1 MCGLG
6 GVHLLVGFSGGVV
19 WMGGGVVQWRRRWRG
34 GGEGLALSSGVVWL
48 GGGGEVMGEEAA
60 MSGADSV
67 SDTELTLGGSM
78 GESVESW
85 LIMGDGG
92 VVGRFA
98 ICCW

>member
-1 MCGLG
+1 M
-6 GVHLLVGFSGGVV
+6 GFAGGVV
-19 WMGGGVVQWRRRWRG
+19 WMGGGGGGVQWRRRWR

-67 SDTELTLGGSM
+67 SGTELTLGGSM
-78 GESVESW
+78 GESVGSW

-92 VVGRFA
+92 VAGRFA